1 MSRPVSGFLSKDGLF
16 FTTERDAEMHDHEQV
31 LATEL
36 CGLVDRTFHG
46 YGVNHAVVNVLA
58 GWVTKNVR
66 DPRLKE
72 KS

>member
-1 MSRPVSGFLSKDGLF
+1 
-16 FTTERDAEMHDHEQV
+16 MHDHEQV